1 MSAMR
6 QQFHFIYSH
15 AVIQLSEH
23 YFFGQGHPF
32 HHQNY
37 TSISPSLTDRFPFTY
52 EPASGSSI
60 LFRWSIHL
68 SQCQYKT
75 VLITKL
81 YNNYTGKAG
90 LLTLFFF
97 FRNVLA
103 ILESFLLHINFR
115 ISLSSSTKN
124 LWGFLS
130 ELHWIYTSVWGE
142 LTTLQ
147 Y

>member
-1 MSAMR
+1 MFSPSGMD
-6 QQFHFIYSH
+6 FHVCYET
-15 AVIQLSEH
+15 AVPFHLFPRGYTIVRAL
-23 YFFGQGHPF
+23 FFGQGHPF

-130 ELHWIYTSVWGE
+130 ELH
-142 LTTLQ
+142 
-147 Y
+147 